1 MFERRKAL
9 AEVFLDTL
17 LFILEEEQ
25 LKEATSYS
33 IDNTV
38 LYLERDIP
46 VLPEQK
52 QGVGEIAVTQS
63 KTFEAAMRWKR
74 AHPKDRVA
82 VLNFASAVNP
92 GGGVKGGSSA
102 QEESLCR
109 CSTLYPT
116 LDQQFLWDAYYN
128 KNRMAKN
135 VLHTDDCIWSPD
147 IIICKTD
154 EDIPQRI
161 EPMGWEKV
169 DVISCAAPNLRQEPS
184 NFFNPE
190 GGVPVR
196 PSTEDL
202 IQLHI
207 KRAKRIMRVAASNG
221 VEVLILGA
229 FGCGAFENDPWAVA
243 KAYRAALPEYRHY
256 FRRIEFAIY
265 CRRYETKNFDAFKQ
279 ILSQM

>member
-9 AEVFLDTL
+9 AEVFIDTQ
-17 LFILEEEQ
+17 LFFLENEQ
-25 LKEATSYS
+25 LKEAIRYS
-33 IDNTV
+33 KENTV
-38 LYLERDIP
+38 FYPEGEELYLPDKKREA
-46 VLPEQK
+46 
-52 QGVGEIAVTQS
+52 GEIAVTQS
-63 KTFEAAMRWKR
+63 KTFEAAMQWKK
-74 AHPKDRVA
+74 AHSKDRVA

-169 DVISCAAPNLRQEPS
+169 DVISCAAPNLRQQPD
-184 NFFNPE
+184 NYFNPE
-190 GGVPVR
+190 GGVAVR
-196 PSTEDL
+196 LSTEDL

-207 KRAKRIMRVAASNG
+207 KRAMRILCVAASNG

-243 KAYRAALPEYRHY
+243 TAYRSVLPEYRHY
-256 FRRIEFAIY
+256 FKRIEFAIY
-265 CRRYETKNFDAFKQ
+265 CRRYETKNYEAFKQ
-279 ILSQM
+279 ILS

>member
-9 AEVFLDTL
+9 AEVFLDTQI
-17 LFILEEEQ
+17 FILEEEQ

-38 LYLERDIP
+38 LYLESDIP
-46 VLPEQK
+46 VLPEQ
-52 QGVGEIAVTQS
+52 QRGAGEIAVTQS

-82 VLNFASAVNP
+82 VLNFASAVTP
-92 GGGVKGGSSA
+92 GGGVKYGSSA

-116 LDQQFLWDAYYN
+116 LDQKFLWDEFYS
-128 KNRMAKN
+128 KNRVMKN

-147 IIICKTD
+147 VVICKTD
-154 EDIPQRI
+154 EDIPQRM
-161 EPMGWEKV
+161 EPMKWEKV
-169 DVISCAAPNLRQEPS
+169 DVISCAAPNLSQEPN

-196 PSTEDL
+196 LSTEEL
-202 IQLHI
+202 IQLHA
-207 KRAKRIMRVAASNG
+207 KRAERIMCVAASNG
-221 VEVLILGA
+221 VDVLILGA

-243 KAYRAALPEYRHY
+243 TAYRSVLPEYQHFFKRL
-256 FRRIEFAIY
+256 EFAVY
-265 CRRYETKNFDAFKQ
+265 CRRYETKNYEAFKQ
-279 ILSQM
+279 ILS